1 LTRYLTFL
9 AAFFTFLRANLALQ
23 PSAMS
28 NVSTPLLEPVG
39 VNQGLTTQ
47 TSPSPLAKHVA
58 HANEDSSPQPQT
70 NLDDIPP
77 LSLDVLTTR
86 NDKVEALKLV
96 ADSIAQQRQR
106 ASLGLV
112 FHPLLVSGLV
122 ASLALTYQVAWAK
135 KPQPQRD
142 LGIALALFSGVVM
155 AYLLAIRYF
164 TSGYIQI
171 AESMGWD
178 WLVSPDTGDEDV
190 VIGTRFGS
198 ELIGALFL
206 RVEPPSSSHRGKRR
220 GTLRGGKG
228 VIRAWTTKLR
238 YRGKGVGADMLQEAV
253 RVTRERC
260 GRDAEVGFAAE
271 HANSQMVLPEMF
283 NKPFRKGERKAA
295 GALEKAVAELEGGR
309 RKR

>member
-1 LTRYLTFL
+1 
-9 AAFFTFLRANLALQ
+9 
-23 PSAMS
+23 MS

-39 VNQGLTTQ
+39 VSQGLTTQ
-47 TSPSPLAKHVA
+47 TSPSPLAKHVT

-122 ASLALTYQVAWAK
+122 ASLALTYQVAWAR

-142 LGIALALFSGVVM
+142 FGIALTLFAGVVM

-171 AESMGWD
+171 AESLGWD

-190 VIGTRFGS
+190 VIVTRFGS

-206 RVEPPSSSHRGKRR
+206 RLEPSSSPAGHHRGKRR
-220 GTLRGGKG
+220 GTQSLRGGKG

-283 NKPFRKGERKAA
+283 NKPFRNGERKAA
-295 GALEKAVAELEGGR
+295 GALEKAVAEWEGGR

>member
-1 LTRYLTFL
+1 L

-39 VNQGLTTQ
+39 VNQGLATQ
-47 TSPSPLAKHVA
+47 TSPSPLAEHVTR
-58 HANEDSSPQPQT
+58 ANEDPKSPQPQT

-86 NDKVEALKLV
+86 DDKVEALKLV

-122 ASLALTYQVAWAK
+122 ASLALTYQVVWAG

-142 LGIALALFSGVVM
+142 LGVALALFSGVVM

-171 AESMGWD
+171 AESLGWN

-206 RVEPPSSSHRGKRR
+206 RLEPTSSHRGKRR
-220 GTLRGGKG
+220 GTLGLRGGKG

-253 RVTRERC
+253 RVTREKC

-271 HANSQMVLPEMF
+271 HANSQMILPEMF
-283 NKPFRKGERKAA
+283 NKTFRQGERKAA
-295 GALEKAVAELEGGR
+295 GALEKAVAEWEGGR